1 MIIDL
6 SIVFVIQKLN
16 YRIMENNKSKITDPE
31 RVLTLANFIS
41 LLRVILVIPLIYHLP
56 NPDSSL
62 ILFILIIVIIA
73 SDALDG
79 YFARKAHEVTHIGMW
94 LDPLADSVVIV
105 SVTFYLVLS
114 GIFPMWFLLLF
125 MIRYLTIALPGLY
138 LINHTNFVN
147 SANKPGK
154 WATALV
160 AVTLVL
166 HVPQIPAPDYIKSI
180 SIGLAFVLLLISW
193 ILYMKRFIVEFKKL

>member
-1 MIIDL
+1 
-6 SIVFVIQKLN
+6 
-16 YRIMENNKSKITDPE
+16 MENNKSKITDPE

-41 LLRVILVIPLIYHLP
+41 LLRVILVIPLIYYLP
-56 NPDSSL
+56 KPESSL
-62 ILFILIIVIIA
+62 ILFVLIIVIIA
-73 SDALDG
+73 SDVLDG

-105 SVTFYLVLS
+105 SVIFYLVLS
-114 GIFPMWFLLLF
+114 GIFPMWFLVLF

-154 WATALV
+154 WATAMV

-166 HVPQIPAPDYIKSI
+166 HIPQISAPDNLKGIFL
-180 SIGLAFVLLLISW
+180 GLAFVFLLISW
-193 ILYMKRFIVEFKKL
+193 VLYMKRFIVEFQKI

>member
-1 MIIDL
+1 
-6 SIVFVIQKLN
+6 
-16 YRIMENNKSKITDPE
+16 MENNKSKITDPE

-41 LLRVILVIPLIYHLP
+41 LLRAILVIPVIYYLP
-56 NPDSSL
+56 KPESSL
-62 ILFILIIVIIA
+62 ILLVLIVIIIA

-79 YFARKAHEVTHIGMW
+79 YFARRANEVTHIGMW

-114 GIFPMWFLLLF
+114 GIFPMWFFMLF
-125 MIRYLTIALPGLY
+125 IVRYLTIALPGLY

-154 WATALV
+154 GATASV

-166 HVPQIPAPDYIKSI
+166 YIPQFSTPDSLKII
-180 SIGLAFVLLLISW
+180 FLGLSFILLLLSW
-193 ILYMKRFIVEFKKL
+193 VLYMKRYITEFKKI